1 MSKQY
6 EYRTEE
12 IRHMSSISAFT
23 TDVYID
29 TKELNDMSQQ
39 GWELVCT
46 TPTQLIFKKEVI

>member
-12 IRHMSSISAFT
+12 ISHMASTNVYTKDFYVD
-23 TDVYID
+23 TDALD
-29 TKELNDMSQQ
+29 EMSKH

-46 TPTQLIFKKEVI
+46 TPTQLIFKKEVN